1 MSDAGLLNGKV
12 AVVTGM
18 AHPQG
23 IGRAVWEAFSQAG
36 ATVIGTDLSSQLA
49 AHGVDGIPYDVTQP
63 AELATLAERIRAE
76 YGGLDVLVNN
86 AGVGIGSDQ
95 FLLNTPRDWEI
106 SISVNLMGVVN
117 STGALLPLM
126 RTPGSIINIASLA
139 GLGALEGMPACYTAT
154 KFAVVGLTK
163 SLAKELAPQQIRG
176 NAICP
181 GSVKTQMHQTAMT
194 LLSEAAGVS
203 TEQAEELENSLIP
216 MGRPAR
222 SEEIA
227 SVAMFLASDASA
239 YMPGVALPVAGGMG
253 HGL

>member
-23 IGRAVWEAFSQAG
+23 IGRAVWETFSQAG

-49 AHGVDGIPYDVTQP
+49 AHGVDGIPCDVTQP

-76 YGGLDVLVNN
+76 YGGLDALVNN

-163 SLAKELAPQQIRG
+163 SLAKELAPQQIRV

-203 TEQAEELENSLIP
+203 TEQAEELENGLIP

-222 SEEIA
+222 PEEIA

-239 YMPGVALPVAGGMG
+239 YMTGVALPVAGGMAN
-253 HGL
+253 GL

>member
-1 MSDAGLLNGKV
+1 MSDAGLLKGKV
-12 AVVTGM
+12 AAVTGI

-23 IGRAVWEAFSQAG
+23 IGRAILEAFSQAG
-36 ATVIGTDLSSQLA
+36 ATVIGTDLPSQLT
-49 AHGVDGIPYDVTQP
+49 AHDVDGVPCDVTQP
-63 AELATLAERIRAE
+63 AELATLAEKISAE
-76 YGGLDVLVNN
+76 YGGLDILVNN
-86 AGVGIGSDQ
+86 AGVGMGADQ
-95 FLLNTPRDWEI
+95 FLRNTPRDWEI

-126 RTPGSIINIASLA
+126 RAAGSIINIASLA

-163 SLAKELAPQQIRG
+163 SLAKELAPQQIRV

-203 TEQAEELENSLIP
+203 TKQAEELENALIP
-216 MGRPAR
+216 MGRPAQPG
-222 SEEIA
+222 EVA
-227 SVAMFLASDASA
+227 SVAVFLASDASA
-239 YMPGVALPVAGGMG
+239 YMTGVALPVAGGMG
-253 HGL
+253 NGL

>member
-76 YGGLDVLVNN
+76 YGGLDVLVTN

-106 SISVNLMGVVN
+106 SISVNLMRVVN
-117 STGALLPLM
+117 STEALLPLM

-163 SLAKELAPQQIRG
+163 SLAKELAQQQIRV

-203 TEQAEELENSLIP
+203 TEQAEELENALIP

-222 SEEIA
+222 PEEIA

-239 YMPGVALPVAGGMG
+239 YMTGVALPVAGGMG
-253 HGL
+253 NGL

>member
-36 ATVIGTDLSSQLA
+36 ATVIGTDLSSQLTA
-49 AHGVDGIPYDVTQP
+49 NGVDGIPCDVTQP
-63 AELATLAERIRAE
+63 AELATLAERISAE

-163 SLAKELAPQQIRG
+163 SLAKELAPQQIRV

-203 TEQAEELENSLIP
+203 TEQAEELENALIP

-222 SEEIA
+222 PEEIA

-239 YMPGVALPVAGGMG
+239 YMTGVALPVAGGMG
-253 HGL
+253 NGL